1 MGSPPDTD
9 RRLMMKQGAYLCIAA
24 LSCALA
30 LFSCSDEG
38 TAGQEPVISGY
49 ELSFDVATR
58 AAEAETGEE
67 VQFRSLYI
75 YAFDEEEGTTD
86 FSKADFPESSYP
98 ENKCTIRMSVR
109 KEGSKRFY
117 VIANP
122 PRYIKEQLTEECPE
136 GRLKSLVIAMQGI
149 AYSMDEL
156 PQNQDG
162 VSEKNNTGFP
172 MANVVT
178 AYVRL
183 ADVANRKMVLQVSK
197 NDALLIT
204 DIPVIRCLAKVTVKA
219 YLDGHTTPVSV
230 TGMSIYNFTGDGLF
244 MPVWK
249 AGTKDWG
256 TVAIAGY
263 AQWNTNGKQ
272 LDLTAL
278 EQQET
283 QVITSATSVLKTS
296 ASVSDTYTNPNNA
309 LTLTS
314 FYLCQNSYGEKALG
328 DTMDGLE
335 DTQGNRTTKLTVNL
349 GDGRNSEFSLPYL
362 RRNDH
367 LTVYL
372 KISKY
377 AILFDFKIWNLV
389 TVTPDWNEEQE

>member
-1 MGSPPDTD
+1 
-9 RRLMMKQGAYLCIAA
+9 MMKIRTFLYIATLICTA
-24 LSCALA
+24 TLP
-30 LFSCSDEG
+30 SCSDENM
-38 TAGQEPVISGY
+38 TEQTPESRNY

-58 AAEAETGEE
+58 ATDSETDEE
-67 VQFRSLYI
+67 VEFRSLYI
-75 YAFDEEEGTTD
+75 YAYDDANGTVDFYEKTD
-86 FSKADFPESSYP
+86 INEKKRYAIQM
-98 ENKCTIRMSVR
+98 NIQ
-109 KEGSKRFY
+109 KEGEKRFY

-136 GRLKSLVIAMQGI
+136 ERLKSLVIAMQGI

-162 VSEKNNTGFP
+162 VNDKSNTGFP

-183 ADVANRKMVLQVSK
+183 ADVANRKMALQVSM
-197 NDALLIT
+197 DDTSLIT

-244 MPVWK
+244 MPVWE
-249 AGTKDWG
+249 AGANDWV
-256 TVAIAGY
+256 TATTTGY
-263 AQWNTNGKQ
+263 AQWNTADKQ
-272 LDLTAL
+272 LNLAAL

-283 QVITSATSVLKTS
+283 QVITSATSILKTS
-296 ASVSDTYTNPNNA
+296 ASVNSTYTNQNNA

-314 FYLCQNSYGEKALG
+314 FYLCQNSYGEKTPG
-328 DTMDGLE
+328 DTVDGLA

-349 GDGRNSEFSLPYL
+349 SDGRNSEFSLPYL

-372 KISKY
+372 KISEY

-389 TVTPDWNEEQE
+389 TVTPDWNEE

>member
-1 MGSPPDTD
+1 
-9 RRLMMKQGAYLCIAA
+9 MKIRTFLYIATLICTA
-24 LSCALA
+24 TLP
-30 LFSCSDEG
+30 SCSDENM
-38 TAGQEPVISGY
+38 TEQTPESRNY

-58 AAEAETGEE
+58 ATDSETDEE
-67 VQFRSLYI
+67 VGFRSLYI
-75 YAFDEEEGTTD
+75 YAYDDANGTVDFYEKTD
-86 FSKADFPESSYP
+86 INEKERYAIQM
-98 ENKCTIRMSVR
+98 KIQ
-109 KEGSKRFY
+109 KEGEKRFY

-136 GRLKSLVIAMQGI
+136 GRLKSFVIAMQGI
-149 AYSMDEL
+149 AYSMNEL

-162 VSEKNNTGFP
+162 VSEKSNTGFP

-183 ADVANRKMVLQVSK
+183 ADVANRKMALQVSI
-197 NDALLIT
+197 DDTSLIT

-244 MPVWK
+244 IPVWE
-249 AGTKDWG
+249 AGANDW
-256 TVAIAGY
+256 VAATTAGY
-263 AQWNTNGKQ
+263 AQWNTDGKQ
-272 LDLTAL
+272 LNLAAL

-283 QVITSATSVLKTS
+283 QVITSATSILKTS
-296 ASVSDTYTNPNNA
+296 ASVSGTYTNPNNA

-314 FYLCQNSYGEKALG
+314 FYLCQNSYGEKAPG
-328 DTMDGLE
+328 DTVDGLA

-349 GDGRNSEFSLPYL
+349 SDGRNSEFSLPYL

-372 KISKY
+372 KISEY

-389 TVTPDWNEEQE
+389 TVTPDWNEE

>member
-1 MGSPPDTD
+1 
-9 RRLMMKQGAYLCIAA
+9 MKIRTFLYIATLICTA
-24 LSCALA
+24 TLP
-30 LFSCSDEG
+30 SCSDESM
-38 TAGQEPVISGY
+38 TEQAPESRNY

-58 AAEAETGEE
+58 ATDSETDEE
-67 VQFRSLYI
+67 VEFRSLYI
-75 YAFDEEEGTTD
+75 YAYDDADGTVD
-86 FSKADFPESSYP
+86 FYKETGI
-98 ENKCTIRMSVR
+98 NKEKYKYAIRMSIQ
-109 KEGSKRFY
+109 KEGKKRFY

-136 GRLKSLVIAMQGI
+136 ERLKSLVIAMQGI

-162 VSEKNNTGFP
+162 VSDKSNTGFP

-183 ADVANRKMVLQVSK
+183 ADVANRKMALQVSM
-197 NDALLIT
+197 DDTSLIT
-204 DIPVIRCLAKVTVKA
+204 NIPVIRCLAKVTVKA

-244 MPVWK
+244 MPVWE
-249 AGTKDWG
+249 AGANDWV
-256 TVAIAGY
+256 TATTTGY
-263 AQWNTNGKQ
+263 AQWNTADKQ
-272 LDLTAL
+272 LNLAAL

-283 QVITSATSVLKTS
+283 QVITSATSILKTS
-296 ASVSDTYTNPNNA
+296 ASVSGTYTDKSNA

-314 FYLCQNSYGEKALG
+314 FYLCQNSYGEKAPG
-328 DTMDGLE
+328 DTVDGLA

-349 GDGRNSEFSLPYL
+349 SDGRNSEFSLPYL

-372 KISKY
+372 KISEY

-389 TVTPDWNEEQE
+389 TVTPDWNEE